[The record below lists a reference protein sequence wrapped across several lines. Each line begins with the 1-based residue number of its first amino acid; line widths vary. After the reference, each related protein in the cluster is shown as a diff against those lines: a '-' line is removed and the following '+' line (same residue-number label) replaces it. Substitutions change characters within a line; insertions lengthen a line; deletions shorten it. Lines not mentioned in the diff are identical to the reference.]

1 MLDHFLYSLNATLP
15 VFALMVL
22 GWVLKRARFLN
33 DEFIRVANRLVF
45 NVALPCMLFLDIAGM
60 DPSQLLDGRFVAY
73 GFVVTLLSILGI
85 WALTRLFLKDR
96 TQVGAFVQGAYRSSA
111 AILGA
116 ALITNIYG
124 DAGYAPL
131 MILASVPLYNV
142 FAVLILVLEAGGGGK
157 LDGARVKRAALNVCK
172 NPIILGILAGMPF
185 ALLGIPI
192 PAMASKCA
200 SMLGSLATPLALLAI
215 GAGFEGRKALAKLK
229 PTIAASLIKLVA
241 QPLVFIP
248 LAVAL
253 GFTGEKLIGILVML
267 AAPATPS
274 CYIMA
279 KNMKND
285 GVLTASIVVTTTLLA
300 AFTLTGWIFVLK
312 CLQLIG

>member
-22 GWVLKRARFLN
+22 GWVLKRARFLD

-215 GAGFEGRKALAKLK
+215 GAGFVWGDALQKAG
-229 PTIAASLIKLVA
+229 PTVAASAIKLVVLPA
-241 QPLVFIP
+241 LFLPI
-248 LAVAL
+248 AVRL
-253 GFTGEKLIGILVML
+253 GFRNEQLMAILIML
-267 AAPATPS
+267 GSPSTPS
-274 CYIMA
+274 GYIMA
-279 KNMKND
+279 KQMGND
-285 GVLTASIVVTTTLLA
+285 GVLANGIVVLTTLLA
-300 AFTLTGWIFVLK
+300 AVTITGWIFL
-312 CLQLIG
+312 LRTLGLL

>member
-215 GAGFEGRKALAKLK
+215 GAGFVWGDALQKAG
-229 PTIAASLIKLVA
+229 PTVAASAIKLVVLPA
-241 QPLVFIP
+241 LFLPI
-248 LAVAL
+248 AVRL
-253 GFTGEKLIGILVML
+253 GFRNEQLMAILLML
-267 AAPATPS
+267 GSPSTPS
-274 CYIMA
+274 GYIMA
-279 KNMKND
+279 KQMGND
-285 GVLTASIVVTTTLLA
+285 GVLANGIVVLTTLLA
-300 AFTLTGWIFVLK
+300 AVTITGWIFL
-312 CLQLIG
+312 LRTLGLL

>member
-215 GAGFEGRKALAKLK
+215 GAGFVWGDALQKAG
-229 PTIAASLIKLVA
+229 PTVAASAIKLVVLPA
-241 QPLVFIP
+241 LFLPV
-248 LAVAL
+248 AVRL
-253 GFTGEKLIGILVML
+253 GFRNEQLMAILIML
-267 AAPATPS
+267 GSPSTPS
-274 CYIMA
+274 GYIMA
-279 KNMKND
+279 KQMGND
-285 GVLTASIVVTTTLLA
+285 GVLANGIVVLTPLLA
-300 AFTLTGWIFVLK
+300 AVTITGWIFL
-312 CLQLIG
+312 LRTLGLL

>member
-215 GAGFEGRKALAKLK
+215 GAGFVWGDALQKAG
-229 PTIAASLIKLVA
+229 PTVAASAIKLVVLPA
-241 QPLVFIP
+241 LFLPV
-248 LAVAL
+248 AVRL
-253 GFTGEKLIGILVML
+253 GFRNEQLMAILIML
-267 AAPATPS
+267 GSPSTPS
-274 CYIMA
+274 GYIMA
-279 KNMKND
+279 KQMGND
-285 GVLTASIVVTTTLLA
+285 GVLANGIVVLTTLLA
-300 AFTLTGWIFVLK
+300 AVTITGWVFL
-312 CLQLIG
+312 LRTLGLL

>member
-192 PAMASKCA
+192 PAMAAKCA

-215 GAGFEGRKALAKLK
+215 GAGFVWGDALQKAG
-229 PTIAASLIKLVA
+229 PTVAASAIKLVVLPA
-241 QPLVFIP
+241 LFLPV
-248 LAVAL
+248 AVRL
-253 GFTGEKLIGILVML
+253 GFRNEQLMAILIML
-267 AAPATPS
+267 GSPSTPS
-274 CYIMA
+274 GYIMA
-279 KNMKND
+279 KQMGND
-285 GVLTASIVVTTTLLA
+285 GVLANGIVVLTTLLA
-300 AFTLTGWIFVLK
+300 AVTITGWIFL
-312 CLQLIG
+312 LRTLGLL

>member
-142 FAVLILVLEAGGGGK
+142 FAVLILVLGAGGGGK
-157 LDGARVKRAALNVCK
+157 KGA
-172 NPIILGILAGMPF
+172 F
-185 ALLGIPI
+185 A
-192 PAMASKCA
+192 
-200 SMLGSLATPLALLAI
+200 
-215 GAGFEGRKALAKLK
+215 
-229 PTIAASLIKLVA
+229 
-241 QPLVFIP
+241 
-248 LAVAL
+248 
-253 GFTGEKLIGILVML
+253 
-267 AAPATPS
+267 
-274 CYIMA
+274 
-279 KNMKND
+279 
-285 GVLTASIVVTTTLLA
+285 
-300 AFTLTGWIFVLK
+300 
-312 CLQLIG
+312 

>member
-215 GAGFEGRKALAKLK
+215 GAGFVWGDALQKAG
-229 PTIAASLIKLVA
+229 PTVAASAIKLVVLPA
-241 QPLVFIP
+241 LFLPV
-248 LAVAL
+248 AVRL
-253 GFTGEKLIGILVML
+253 GFRNEHLMAILIML
-267 AAPATPS
+267 GSPSTPS
-274 CYIMA
+274 GYIMA
-279 KNMKND
+279 KQMGND
-285 GVLTASIVVTTTLLA
+285 GVLANGIVVLTTLLA
-300 AFTLTGWIFVLK
+300 AVTITGWIFL
-312 CLQLIG
+312 LRTLGLL

>member
-215 GAGFEGRKALAKLK
+215 GAGFVWGDALQKAG
-229 PTIAASLIKLVA
+229 PTVAASAIKLVVLPA
-241 QPLVFIP
+241 LFLPV
-248 LAVAL
+248 AVRL
-253 GFTGEKLIGILVML
+253 GFRNEQLMAILIML
-267 AAPATPS
+267 GSPSTPS
-274 CYIMA
+274 GYIMA
-279 KNMKND
+279 KQMGND
-285 GVLTASIVVTTTLLA
+285 GVLANGIVVLTTLLA
-300 AFTLTGWIFVLK
+300 MVTITGWIFL
-312 CLQLIG
+312 LRTLGLL

>member
-215 GAGFEGRKALAKLK
+215 GAGFVWGDALQKAG
-229 PTIAASLIKLVA
+229 PTVAASAIKLVVLPA
-241 QPLVFIP
+241 LFLPV
-248 LAVAL
+248 AVRL
-253 GFTGEKLIGILVML
+253 GFRNEQLMAILIML
-267 AAPATPS
+267 GSPSTPS
-274 CYIMA
+274 GYIMA
-279 KNMKND
+279 KQMGND
-285 GVLTASIVVTTTLLA
+285 GVLANCIVVLTTLLA
-300 AFTLTGWIFVLK
+300 AVTITGWIFL
-312 CLQLIG
+312 LRTLGLL

>member
-192 PAMASKCA
+192 PAMASKCT

-215 GAGFEGRKALAKLK
+215 GAGFVWGDALQKAG
-229 PTIAASLIKLVA
+229 PTVAASAIKLVVLPA
-241 QPLVFIP
+241 LFLPI
-248 LAVAL
+248 AVRL
-253 GFTGEKLIGILVML
+253 GFRNEQLMAILIML
-267 AAPATPS
+267 GSPSTPS
-274 CYIMA
+274 GYIMA
-279 KNMKND
+279 KQMGND
-285 GVLTASIVVTTTLLA
+285 GVLANGIVVLTTLLA
-300 AFTLTGWIFVLK
+300 AVTITGWIFL
-312 CLQLIG
+312 LRTLGLL

>member
-215 GAGFEGRKALAKLK
+215 GAGFVWGDALQKAG
-229 PTIAASLIKLVA
+229 PTVSASAIKLVVLPA
-241 QPLVFIP
+241 LFLPI
-248 LAVAL
+248 AVRL
-253 GFTGEKLIGILVML
+253 GFRNEQLMAILIML
-267 AAPATPS
+267 GSPSTPS
-274 CYIMA
+274 GYIMA
-279 KNMKND
+279 KQMGND
-285 GVLTASIVVTTTLLA
+285 GVLANGIVVLTTLLA
-300 AFTLTGWIFVLK
+300 AVTITGWIFL
-312 CLQLIG
+312 LRTLGLL

>member
-131 MILASVPLYNV
+131 MILASVPLYTV

-215 GAGFEGRKALAKLK
+215 GAGFVWGDALQKAG
-229 PTIAASLIKLVA
+229 PTVAASAIKLVVLPA
-241 QPLVFIP
+241 LFLPV
-248 LAVAL
+248 AVRL
-253 GFTGEKLIGILVML
+253 GFRNEQLMAILIML
-267 AAPATPS
+267 GSPSTPS
-274 CYIMA
+274 GYIMA
-279 KNMKND
+279 KQMGND
-285 GVLTASIVVTTTLLA
+285 GVLANGIVVLTTLLA
-300 AFTLTGWIFVLK
+300 AVTITGWIFL
-312 CLQLIG
+312 LRTLGLL

>member
-1 MLDHFLYSLNATLP
+1 MDHFLYSLNATLP

-215 GAGFEGRKALAKLK
+215 GAGFVWGDALQKAG
-229 PTIAASLIKLVA
+229 PTVAASAIKLVVLPA
-241 QPLVFIP
+241 LFLPV
-248 LAVAL
+248 AVRL
-253 GFTGEKLIGILVML
+253 GFRNEQLMAILIML
-267 AAPATPS
+267 GSPSTPS
-274 CYIMA
+274 GYIMA
-279 KNMKND
+279 KQMGND
-285 GVLTASIVVTTTLLA
+285 GVLANGIVVLTTLLA
-300 AFTLTGWIFVLK
+300 AVTITGWIFL
-312 CLQLIG
+312 LRTLGLL

>member
-215 GAGFEGRKALAKLK
+215 GAGFVWGDALQKAGIDSKAH
-229 PTIAASLIKLVA
+229 TIAFSIPVAATAGFKLFDANDPV
-241 QPLVFIP
+241 PE
-248 LAVAL
+248 
-253 GFTGEKLIGILVML
+253 GEL
-267 AAPATPS
+267 
-274 CYIMA
+274 
-279 KNMKND
+279 
-285 GVLTASIVVTTTLLA
+285 
-300 AFTLTGWIFVLK
+300 
-312 CLQLIG
+312 

>member
-172 NPIILGILAGMPF
+172 NPIILGILVGMPF

-215 GAGFEGRKALAKLK
+215 GAGFVWGDALQKAG
-229 PTIAASLIKLVA
+229 PTVAASAIKLVVLPA
-241 QPLVFIP
+241 LFLPV
-248 LAVAL
+248 AVRL
-253 GFTGEKLIGILVML
+253 GFRNEQLMAILIML
-267 AAPATPS
+267 GSPSTPS
-274 CYIMA
+274 GYIMA
-279 KNMKND
+279 KQMGND
-285 GVLTASIVVTTTLLA
+285 GVLANGIVVLTTLLA
-300 AFTLTGWIFVLK
+300 AVTITGWIFL
-312 CLQLIG
+312 LRTLGLL

>member
-192 PAMASKCA
+192 PAMASKCT

-215 GAGFEGRKALAKLK
+215 GAGFVWGDALQKAG
-229 PTIAASLIKLVA
+229 PTVAASAIKLVVLPA
-241 QPLVFIP
+241 LFLPV
-248 LAVAL
+248 AVRL
-253 GFTGEKLIGILVML
+253 GFRNEQLMAILIML
-267 AAPATPS
+267 GSPSTPS
-274 CYIMA
+274 GYIMA
-279 KNMKND
+279 KQMGND
-285 GVLTASIVVTTTLLA
+285 GVLANGIVVLTTLLA
-300 AFTLTGWIFVLK
+300 AVTITGWIFL
-312 CLQLIG
+312 LRTLGLL

>member
-73 GFVVTLLSILGI
+73 GFVVTLLSIMGI

-215 GAGFEGRKALAKLK
+215 GAGFVWGDALQKAG
-229 PTIAASLIKLVA
+229 PTVAASAIKLVVLPA
-241 QPLVFIP
+241 LFLPV
-248 LAVAL
+248 AVRL
-253 GFTGEKLIGILVML
+253 GFRNEQLMAILIML
-267 AAPATPS
+267 GSPSTPS
-274 CYIMA
+274 GYIMA
-279 KNMKND
+279 KQMGND
-285 GVLTASIVVTTTLLA
+285 GVLANGIVVLTTLLA
-300 AFTLTGWIFVLK
+300 AVTITGWIFL
-312 CLQLIG
+312 LRTLDLL